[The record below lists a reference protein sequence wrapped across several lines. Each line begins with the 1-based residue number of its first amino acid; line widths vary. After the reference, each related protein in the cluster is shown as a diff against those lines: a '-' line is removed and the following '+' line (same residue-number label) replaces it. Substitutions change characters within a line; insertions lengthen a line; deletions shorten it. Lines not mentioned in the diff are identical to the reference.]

1 MITIPL
7 RLGGNTKTQ
16 SISSQSLGLTKP
28 FRRDIY
34 GRLILK
40 GGRKHKVSFLDWASP
55 IRDVAEND
63 DSTERE
69 TEMKPKPIAEIV
81 NVESLKADTA
91 KMAFNVSSKSP
102 SDETVCCE
110 SSVCLI
116 M

>member
-1 MITIPL
+1 MQIEKPYNINSPTNISDSNFPLERTQLKYQSSKEMITIPL
-7 RLGGNTKTQ
+7 RLGGNPKAK
-16 SISSQSLGLTKP
+16 SASSQSLGLTKP

-69 TEMKPKPIAEIV
+69 TEMKVRPIA
-81 NVESLKADTA
+81 
-91 KMAFNVSSKSP
+91 
-102 SDETVCCE
+102 
-110 SSVCLI
+110 
-116 M
+116 